1 MKSFAANLSLLLAVL
16 PYLGAVVT
24 ATPAFAQ
31 PIAPARDGTG
41 TTVTPQGNTFNI
53 QGGSL
58 SRDGANLFHSF
69 QKFGL
74 SEGQIANFLSNP
86 DIRNI
91 LGRVVGGD
99 ASYINGLIRVSGGN
113 SNLFLMNPAGILFG
127 PNASLNVPA
136 SFTAT
141 TATGIGFGAGWFN
154 AVGSNDYNILVGTPS
169 AFNFSVLQPGA
180 IVNEGNLTL
189 TSGNNMTLLGGTV
202 INTGTLASP
211 GGNITIAGVPGESA
225 VRISQEGHLL
235 SLDISPAALGGGTGG
250 TPVLQDNNEKL
261 TPLSLPQLLT
271 GRPDF
276 GHASALS
283 VNEKGEV
290 SLTGSG
296 VRIPA
301 ESGMAIVAGGIDVSS
316 PLTPQPPL
324 PQGERGSRSGFGG
337 AVNVLGSRVGVIG
350 ANINASGVFGGGTV
364 LIGGDYRGAGTVPN
378 ASQTFV
384 SSDSAI
390 NADALLNGDGGR
402 VIIWSDKTTYFLGNI
417 SARGG
422 SNSGNGGFVEVSGK
436 ENLIFRGSVDVSAA
450 FGTPGTLLLD
460 PENIIIADGDGGESD
475 SEVTD
480 NQVLFG
486 EGTGTFTISEAK
498 LESLDG
504 NADLKLEASNDI
516 TVAKLSGN
524 QLTFKPGTGTITLT
538 ADADK
543 NGTGSFSMN
552 AGDTIRASGR
562 NVTISAAAITAGN
575 IDTSSESGNGG
586 AISLNATLDIVTGS
600 LRSASSGTGSGGEI
614 SVSSSAGGINTSA
627 GALDSSSVDGDGG
640 SVTLTASGDM
650 KTGDIMSYSQG
661 TGSGGNIALS
671 SSAGGIDTSN
681 SEFPTLDSSS
691 SQGNGG
697 TVTLNASGDI
707 KTGGISSYSYGT
719 GSGGEISVSSS
730 AGGINT
736 SAGAVDSSSFD
747 GNGGNV
753 TLTAERDIITGAIF
767 SDSVGEIV
775 STGTYDEWGNEQF
788 SSQGGTG
795 SGGNIILNSSAGGI
809 DAGLGWLSSSSMQG
823 NGGSVSLTA
832 SGDIKTGTGD
842 IMSYSQGTGTGGN
855 ITLESRSGAIDTSL
869 GQLLSYSLESNGGS
883 VTLSASGDIKTGNIL
898 SSSGYLDPYTGTQL
912 GTDTSSGGKISI
924 SSSGTIDTTNSRL
937 NSYSE
942 RGNGG
947 PVTLTA
953 SGDIKTGDIRSSSNG
968 TGNGG
973 NITLNSSA
981 GGINTTNDWVSLY
994 SGSDQG
1000 NGGSVTLTAS
1010 GDIKTGEISSSSR
1023 TSNGGNIT
1031 ISSSAGTI
1039 DTALGMLYSSS
1050 IQGNGGSVTLSA
1062 SGDIKTGDISSSS
1075 RTGNGG
1081 NITISSSAGT
1091 IDTAGGTIRSSSEQ
1105 GNGGSVT
1112 LSASG
1117 DIQTGDVSSY
1127 SGEVDPYTS
1136 TPIGTGSGGNI
1147 ILNSS
1152 AGVIYTTNH
1161 RLDSSSIQ
1169 GNGGSVTLTASG
1181 DIKTGGISSYSW
1193 VSGTGGNIALNSSA
1207 GTIDTSLGG
1216 LSSHSDQ
1223 GNGGSVTLTANGIIF
1238 TGNIKSSGLLH
1249 GGDISITSQLS
1260 DIINRGFL
1268 DPSSKNGTPG
1278 TITINAYTGSIST
1291 GNLSGA
1297 RNVTIADGGKDDPI
1311 GASADASVTSDA
1323 DKIKTRSGDVTLN
1336 AHNDITVS
1344 EPIKTSSVSNLALNA
1359 GRSIN
1364 INADIDTSGGNGNI
1378 TLRGNNNGANP
1389 NYRGTGSGNVTMAPG
1404 TTLNAG
1410 SGNIAIE
1417 LGTIGQVGNI
1427 TLSNINT
1434 TGSLTVNAA
1443 TGNIL
1448 RSSAD
1453 SLITAGRAFF
1463 QTSTSGTG
1471 GIGLQAEPL
1480 RISVNNLEATAGK
1493 GGVFFDSP
1501 ERGVT
1506 VGNATN
1512 LPIGIITSNEGNVS
1526 VSAAGDITI
1535 IEPIRTVSILSG
1547 NAGKIALNSTAGA
1560 IDTSRSTLNSSA
1572 TQGDGGEVT
1581 LTASGDIKT
1590 GDISSVS
1597 DTGSGGNIVIN
1608 SSLGAINTIN
1618 GRLSS
1623 SSSKG
1628 NGGSVTLTAAGNI
1641 QTGYISSSGLG
1652 YDNPHISRSLIL
1664 GSGRGGDISI
1674 KSGGEID
1681 TTSGSLSSDSSQ
1693 GNGGAITLN
1702 AFGDIKTG
1710 FISSYS
1716 SGTGNGGDIELNSSN
1731 GEIDTTL
1738 GALDSYSSQ
1747 GNGGSV
1753 TLTAFGDINTSNIS
1767 SYARGNGGNIA
1778 LNSSNGALDTTNY
1791 GNGGTLSSFSSL
1803 GNGGAVTLRAFGN
1816 IKTGNIESGST
1827 GYQDE
1832 FTRTRVFGTGGG
1844 GDIELNSSA
1853 GGIDTAGGTLSSYS
1867 SQGNGGSVTLSA
1879 SGDIKTGQIASMAGF
1894 EKNYNPENSQVEFTA
1909 IPGSTGTGGDIKIQT
1924 SGGIVDT
1931 STGSLNTMSS
1941 GGTAGD
1947 VTINAAGHI
1956 STSNIRSDGFLH
1968 GGDITINSDSPNSI
1982 NVGGNLDTYSDS
1994 GTAGTVTL
2002 TSPGSI
2008 TTREITSY
2016 GSTQSGN
2023 VTLTS
2028 NNSNITTNNI
2038 LTQANNG
2045 PSGTI
2050 KITAP
2055 GFNGNIYTG
2064 NLSSVGTSSGSIIN
2078 TAGQN
2083 LYTGN
2088 QTTSATNGDSGNI
2101 NNSAGGDV
2109 TAGEQTSSANNG
2121 NSGNI
2126 TNTAGNN
2133 ITTGNQTT
2141 TSNNGNSGNINN
2153 SAGNNITTGNQTT
2166 SATNGNSGNITNTA
2180 GNNITTGNQTTSAQG
2195 GTAGNITNTAVGS
2208 ITAGN
2213 ITSTGTNGSGN
2224 ITLNSATGEINTGAV
2239 HTDTGEVNI
2248 NAGVNPLP
2256 VPVPANPVPVSS
2268 LTQTQP
2274 VLTNL
2279 IQSVSSDS
2287 STNPNISSSKTSTP
2301 DNNDPTNS
2309 SNTQQLLASLNVL
2322 NSSPLAGNSTQII
2335 AQLEQSRDKEFA
2347 DYFGQ
2352 KLSTEMTPESIRD
2365 ALSTI
2370 ASQTGNRS
2378 AIIYVT
2384 ALPDELEL
2392 VIFPPEGHP
2401 VRKTVPAASR
2411 EELLKLVAEFRDKL
2425 TNPVNRKSTNYLPLA
2440 AQLYQ
2445 WLIAPIEPELQ
2456 AAKIDTLLFS
2466 MDAGLRSLPV
2476 AALHDGKQFLIE
2488 KYSLALI
2495 PSVSL
2500 MDTRYQPLQGKQV
2513 LAMGASEFPDQ
2524 KPLVAVPV
2532 ELSEITQKLWQ
2543 GKALLNQDFT
2553 RDNLIEQRS
2562 NYPYPMIHL
2571 ATHGEFNP
2579 GDISNSYIALWN
2591 EKLRLDE
2598 LRNLRLNNPP
2608 VELLVLSACRTAVG
2622 DEKAELG
2629 FAGFAVAAGVKTA
2642 VASLWYVSDA
2652 GTLGLMAEFYQH
2664 LKDAKIKA
2672 EALRQAQ
2679 LAMIR
2684 GDVRIEKGELRQT
2697 GIRGGVSLPAELLKE
2712 GSHNLK
2718 HPYYWSGFTM
2728 IGSPW

>member
-480 NQVLFG
+480 SQVLFG
-486 EGTGTFTISEAK
+486 EGTGTFTISKAK

-516 TVAKLSGN
+516 TVADLSDN
-524 QLTFKPGTGTITLT
+524 ELTLKPGTGTIILT

-543 NGTGSFSMN
+543 NGTGTFSMN
-552 AGDTIRASGR
+552 AGDTIRAEGR

-627 GALDSSSVDGDGG
+627 GFLDASSYDGNGG

-681 SEFPTLDSSS
+681 SEFPRLDSSS
-691 SQGNGG
+691 ILGNGG
-697 TVTLNASGDI
+697 SVSLNASGDI
-707 KTGGISSYSYGT
+707 KTGDIMSHSYGT
-719 GSGGEISVSSS
+719 GSGGEITLNSS

-736 SAGAVDSSSFD
+736 SAGAVDSSSFH

-753 TLTAERDIITGAIF
+753 TLTAERDIITGAIL
-767 SDSVGEIV
+767 SGSVGEMV
-775 STGTYDEWGNEQF
+775 STGTYDEWGNELF
-788 SSQGGTG
+788 SSQGGTGSGGDITLESRSGAVDTSAGSLSSYSLESDGGSVTLSASGDIKTSDIFSYSHGTGSGGNIALNSSAGGIDTSNSEFPRLDSSSSLGNGGSVSLNASGDIKTGDIMSHSEGTSSGGKIELNSRAGAIDTAGGSLSSSSDQGNGGAVTLTASGDMKTGGISSNSGTGSGGNIALNSSAGGLDTTGGVLASYSTQGNGGSLTLNASGDIKTGDIISYSYGTG

-809 DAGLGWLSSSSMQG
+809 DTT
-823 NGGSVSLTA
+823 GGVLE
-832 SGDIKTGTGD
+832 
-842 IMSYSQGTGTGGN
+842 SYST
-855 ITLESRSGAIDTSL
+855 
-869 GQLLSYSLESNGGS
+869 
-883 VTLSASGDIKTGNIL
+883 
-898 SSSGYLDPYTGTQL
+898 
-912 GTDTSSGGKISI
+912 
-924 SSSGTIDTTNSRL
+924 
-937 NSYSE
+937 
-942 RGNGG
+942 
-947 PVTLTA
+947 
-953 SGDIKTGDIRSSSNG
+953 
-968 TGNGG
+968 
-973 NITLNSSA
+973 
-981 GGINTTNDWVSLY
+981 
-994 SGSDQG
+994 QG

-1010 GDIKTGEISSSSR
+1010 GDIKTG
-1023 TSNGGNIT
+1023 
-1031 ISSSAGTI
+1031 
-1039 DTALGMLYSSS
+1039 
-1050 IQGNGGSVTLSA
+1050 
-1062 SGDIKTGDISSSS
+1062 DII
-1075 RTGNGG
+1075 
-1081 NITISSSAGT
+1081 
-1091 IDTAGGTIRSSSEQ
+1091 
-1105 GNGGSVT
+1105 
-1112 LSASG
+1112 
-1117 DIQTGDVSSY
+1117 SY
-1127 SGEVDPYTS
+1127 SY
-1136 TPIGTGSGGNI
+1136 GTGSGG
-1147 ILNSS
+1147 S
-1152 AGVIYTTNH
+1152 
-1161 RLDSSSIQ
+1161 
-1169 GNGGSVTLTASG
+1169 
-1181 DIKTGGISSYSW
+1181 
-1193 VSGTGGNIALNSSA
+1193 IALNSSA
-1207 GTIDTSLGG
+1207 GGIDTTSGELESYSIG
-1216 LSSHSDQ
+1216 
-1223 GNGGSVTLTANGIIF
+1223 GNGGAVTLTAGGLIL
-1238 TGNIKSSGLLH
+1238 TGNINSSGFLR
-1249 GGDISITSQLS
+1249 GGDITITSNLN
-1260 DIINRGFL
+1260 DILNRGFL

-1278 TITINAYTGSIST
+1278 TITVNAYTGSIST
-1291 GNLSGA
+1291 GNLSGS
-1297 RNVTIADGGKDDPI
+1297 RNITIAGDGKDD
-1311 GASADASVTSDA
+1311 AFSTNSDASVTASA
-1323 DKIKTRSGDVTLN
+1323 SNINTPSGDVTLN

-1378 TLRGNNNGANP
+1378 TWRGNNNGANP
-1389 NYRGTGSGNVTMAPG
+1389 KYRDLGPGSVTMAPG
-1404 TTLNAG
+1404 TTLSAG
-1410 SGNIAIE
+1410 SGNIVIE
-1417 LGTIGQVGNI
+1417 LGTLGQVGNI
-1427 TLSNINT
+1427 TLNNINT

-1471 GIGLQAEPL
+1471 GIGLPAEPL
-1480 RISVNNLEATAGK
+1480 RISLNNLEATAGK

-1535 IEPIRTVSILSG
+1535 IEPVMTASILSS
-1547 NAGKIALNSTAGA
+1547 NAGNIALNSTGGA
-1560 IDTSRSTLNSSA
+1560 IDTSGSTLNSSA
-1572 TQGDGGEVT
+1572 AQGNGGAVTLSASGDITTGKIESYSQGTGNGGNIALNSSAGGIDITSGGLHSYSIHGNGGAVTLTASGDIKTSYIESSSQVYERPHTSMSVYGTGSGGDISITSSGAIDTTSGALSSYSNKGNGGSVTLTASGDITTGYIESYSSDTGRGGNIALKSSGGAIDTSNGTLQSYADMGNGGSVT

-1590 GDISSVS
+1590 GSISSHS
-1597 DTGSGGNIVIN
+1597 MGTGSGGNIEIN
-1608 SSLGAINTIN
+1608 SSSGTIDTAKR
-1618 GRLSS
+1618 GLSS
-1623 SSSKG
+1623 
-1628 NGGSVTLTAAGNI
+1628 
-1641 QTGYISSSGLG
+1641 
-1652 YDNPHISRSLIL
+1652 
-1664 GSGRGGDISI
+1664 
-1674 KSGGEID
+1674 
-1681 TTSGSLSSDSSQ
+1681 
-1693 GNGGAITLN
+1693 
-1702 AFGDIKTG
+1702 F
-1710 FISSYS
+1710 
-1716 SGTGNGGDIELNSSN
+1716 
-1731 GEIDTTL
+1731 
-1738 GALDSYSSQ
+1738 SSQ

-1753 TLTAFGDINTSNIS
+1753 TLTAS
-1767 SYARGNGGNIA
+1767 GNI
-1778 LNSSNGALDTTNY
+1778 TTVGIVSY
-1791 GNGGTLSSFSSL
+1791 S
-1803 GNGGAVTLRAFGN
+1803 
-1816 IKTGNIESGST
+1816 
-1827 GYQDE
+1827 Q
-1832 FTRTRVFGTGGG
+1832 GTGGG

-1924 SGGIVDT
+1924 SGGIIDT

-1941 GGTAGD
+1941 GGIAGD
-1947 VTINAAGHI
+1947 VTIKAAGHI
-1956 STSNIRSDGFLH
+1956 STSNIRSEGLLH

-1982 NVGGNLDTYSDS
+1982 NVGGTLDTYSTN
-1994 GTAGTVTL
+1994 GTAGNITL
-2002 TSPGSI
+2002 TSPGRI
-2008 TTREITSY
+2008 ALTGDITSY
-2016 GSTQSGN
+2016 GSTKSGDINVTSASNNVTTNAITTQSG
-2023 VTLTS
+2023 T
-2028 NNSNITTNNI
+2028 
-2038 LTQANNG
+2038 G
-2045 PSGTI
+2045 PSGNITI
-2050 KITAP
+2050 NGNNIAAGNLNSIGSTGAGNIQVRAGGNVITLNIQSSTDEGNSGNIEVIAP
-2055 GFNGNIYTG
+2055 GDIT
-2064 NLSSVGTSSGSIIN
+2064 
-2078 TAGQN
+2078 
-2083 LYTGN
+2083 TGN
-2088 QTTSATNGDSGNI
+2088 QTTT
-2101 NNSAGGDV
+2101 
-2109 TAGEQTSSANNG
+2109 ANNG

-2133 ITTGNQTT
+2133 INTGNQTT
-2141 TSNNGNSGNINN
+2141 TSNNSNSGNINN

-2195 GTAGNITNTAVGS
+2195 GTAGNITNTALGS

-2224 ITLNSATGEINTGAV
+2224 ITLTSATGEINTGAV

-2256 VPVPANPVPVSS
+2256 VPVPVPDSTQTVPVPDS
-2268 LTQTQP
+2268 TQTVP
-2274 VLTNL
+2274 VLSNPL
-2279 IQSVSSDS
+2279 IHSVSSDS
-2287 STNPNISSSKTSTP
+2287 STNPNISTSKTALP
-2301 DNNDPTNS
+2301 DGNAAKISDS
-2309 SNTQQLLASLNVL
+2309 SAQQILASLNAL
-2322 NSSPLAGNSTQII
+2322 NSSPLAVNSTQII
-2335 AQLEQSRDKEFA
+2335 AQLEQSRGQEFA

-2352 KLSTEMTPESIRD
+2352 KLSPEVTAESIRD
-2365 ALSTI
+2365 ALATI

-2378 AIIYVT
+2378 AIIYIT

-2392 VIFPPEGHP
+2392 VVFPPEGHP

-2445 WLIAPIEPELQ
+2445 RLIAPIEPELQ

-2524 KPLVAVPV
+2524 KPLFAVPV